1 MPILDRFASQ
11 GPGPDGPAVRCFAVT
26 PHDANDLAEMVRG
39 LYVGGGGAV
48 SIVDAEGGT
57 TVFSG
62 VPSGTVLPVRARR
75 VRVTDT
81 TATLIVG
88 LV

>member
-1 MPILDRFASQ
+1 MPIADRFASQ

-26 PHDANDLAEMVRG
+26 PDDEDDLAELVRG

-48 SIVDAEGGT
+48 AIVDPEGAT
-57 TVFSG
+57 TVFAG

-75 VRVTDT
+75 VHATGT

>member
-1 MPILDRFASQ
+1 MPILDRFAYQ

-26 PHDANDLAEMVRG
+26 PADGVDLGELVRG

-48 SIVDAEGGT
+48 AIVDGEGGSV
-57 TVFSG
+57 VFEG

-75 VRVTDT
+75 VLATDT
-81 TATLIVG
+81 TATAIVG

>member
-1 MPILDRFASQ
+1 MPILDRFAHQ

-26 PHDANDLAEMVRG
+26 PDDDDDLPELVRG

-48 SIVDAEGGT
+48 AIHDAEGGT

-75 VRVTDT
+75 VRATDT
-81 TATLIVG
+81 TATALVG